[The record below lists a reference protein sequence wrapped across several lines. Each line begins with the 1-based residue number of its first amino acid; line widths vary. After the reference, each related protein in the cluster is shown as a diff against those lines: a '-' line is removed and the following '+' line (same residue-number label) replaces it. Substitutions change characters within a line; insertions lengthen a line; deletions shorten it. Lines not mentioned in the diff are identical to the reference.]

1 MSAKS
6 EPDSLVLRSATVI
19 VRATVRTYL
28 ASLEDLTLKV
38 IGVSSA
44 LASSAM
50 VGCGRSDDWEMYR
63 LSRTE
68 LRAEPLVS
76 LKSQ

>member
-6 EPDSLVLRSATVI
+6 EPDSLVLRSTTVI
-19 VRATVRTYL
+19 VRGTVRTYL

-50 VGCGRSDDWEMYR
+50 VDVGEVMIGRCIDYLG
-63 LSRTE
+63 LSSE
-68 LRAEPLVS
+68 LSPL
-76 LKSQ
+76 

>member
-19 VRATVRTYL
+19 VRGTVRTYL

-50 VGCGRSDDWEMYR
+50 VDVGEVRTGRCIDYLG
-63 LSRTE
+63 LSSE
-68 LRAEPLVS
+68 LSPL
-76 LKSQ
+76 